1 MESRSDSKTQEPE
14 IQDTAITRENS
25 VEEHTPKLFS
35 DERLHEDLSSETP
48 RDEQKDE
55 QLFDQDVNEEED
67 FEIPAFLRRQ
77 KF

>member
-1 MESRSDSKTQEPE
+1 MGNNNLFERKK
-14 IQDTAITRENS
+14 ENS
-25 VEEHTPKLFS
+25 IEEQTPKLFS
-35 DERLHEDLSSETP
+35 DERLQEDLSSETP
-48 RDEQKDE
+48 RDEKADE

>member
-1 MESRSDSKTQEPE
+1 METRGDSKSEEFQTQG
-14 IQDTAITRENS
+14 DAITRENS
-25 VEEHTPKLFS
+25 IEEQTPKLFS
-35 DERLHEDLSSETP
+35 DERLQEDLSSETT
-48 RDEQKDE
+48 RDEKADE

>member
-1 MESRSDSKTQEPE
+1 MESRSDSKTQEFE
-14 IQDTAITRENS
+14 IQDAAITRENS

-35 DERLHEDLSSETP
+35 DERLQEDLSSEAP
-48 RDEQKDE
+48 RDEKEDE
-55 QLFDQDVNEEED
+55 QLFDEDVNEEED

>member
-1 MESRSDSKTQEPE
+1 METRGDSKSEEFQTQG
-14 IQDTAITRENS
+14 DAITRENS
-25 VEEHTPKLFS
+25 IEEHTPKLFS
-35 DERLHEDLSSETP
+35 DERLQEDLSSETT
-48 RDEQKDE
+48 RDEKADE